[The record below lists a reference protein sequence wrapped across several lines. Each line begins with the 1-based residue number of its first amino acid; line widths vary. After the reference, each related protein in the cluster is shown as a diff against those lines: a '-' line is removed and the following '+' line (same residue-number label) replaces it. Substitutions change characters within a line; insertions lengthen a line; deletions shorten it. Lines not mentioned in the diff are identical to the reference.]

1 MSNEEFTMSIS
12 FNQRA
17 DVIKLLE
24 ISSGLTS
31 EGGDP
36 RFKQIMH
43 QMLENICQLID
54 QFDITQEEFWQAV
67 NYLHT
72 LGQRQEAA
80 LLAAGLGLEHYL
92 DLREDAQELAQGLE
106 GGTPRTIEGPLYVAN
121 APLSEHFARMD
132 DGKDAGEI
140 MWLHGQVKN
149 ENGQPIA
156 EAIVDIWHA
165 NTLGNYSFFDKSQ
178 GKFNLR
184 RRVKT
189 DANGRYAA
197 RSIVPSGYGC
207 PPDGPT
213 QALLNQLGRHGN
225 RPAHIHFFVSAPGHK
240 HLTTQINLNGDKYLW
255 DDFAFATRD
264 ELIADPVKIT
274 DSALAAQRDLPGP
287 HTEVTFDFILY
298 NASASDEEIR
308 IKRVRALQD

>member
-1 MSNEEFTMSIS
+1 MSIS
-12 FNQRA
+12 FNQRP

-24 ISSGLTS
+24 ISSGLTG
-31 EGGDP
+31 EAGDP
-36 RFKQIMH
+36 RFKKIMH
-43 QMLENICQLID
+43 QLLGDICRLID
-54 QFDITQEEFWQAV
+54 QYDISPEEFWQAV

-72 LGQRQEAA
+72 LGGRQEAA

-92 DLREDAQELAQGLE
+92 DLREDERERIQGQT

-121 APLSEHFARMD
+121 APLSEGFARMD
-132 DGKDAGEI
+132 DGADAGEI
-140 MWLHGQVKN
+140 MWLYGQVK
-149 ENGQPIA
+149 GADGRPLA
-156 EAIVDIWHA
+156 GAVVDIWHA

-178 GKFNLR
+178 SDFNLR

-189 DANGRYAA
+189 DADGRYAV
-197 RSIVPSGYGC
+197 RSILPSGYGC

-240 HLTTQINLNGDKYLW
+240 HLTTQINLNGDHYLW
-255 DDFAFATRD
+255 DDFAFATRE

-274 DSALAAQRDLPGP
+274 DPALATLRNLPGA
-287 HTEVTFDFILY
+287 HTEVNFDFSLY
-298 NASASDEEIR
+298 SASDSEEQNR
-308 IKRVRALQD
+308 IKRARALQD